1 VVHVSYG
8 TRVIATRSCLWSR
21 DNQLT
26 RRCVTLHKSCL
37 PHADIVNVIRRIKLL
52 GFTAVR
58 LPFSMQ
64 NLVNDTARDFQ
75 WTACQNVAQSDI
87 IASVTNPAVG
97 VPKGAQSLVAF
108 SLAMPVAACAGHLR
122 ARALYADCSMSH

>member
-1 VVHVSYG
+1 MPKY
-8 TRVIATRSCLWSR
+8 R
-21 DNQLT
+21 DA
-26 RRCVTLHKSCL
+26 HL
-37 PHADIVNVIRRIKLL
+37 PPADIVNVIRRIRLL

-87 IASVTNPAVG
+87 IASVTNPAIG
-97 VPKGAQSLVAF
+97 VPKGAQSLIM
-108 SLAMPVAACAGHLR
+108 LDERCQ
-122 ARALYADCSMSH
+122 